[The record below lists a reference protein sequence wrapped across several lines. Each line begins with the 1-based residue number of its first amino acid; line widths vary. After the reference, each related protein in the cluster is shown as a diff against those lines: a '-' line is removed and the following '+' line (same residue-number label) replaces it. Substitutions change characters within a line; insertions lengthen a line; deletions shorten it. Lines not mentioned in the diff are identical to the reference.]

1 MTDTSPSMLRQWLR
15 HFKLFFLVGL
25 LLFCI
30 QLLLAYLLPIQGTNG
45 DINDGSSGSVY
56 DNLLEERKA
65 RQNKAVFNELF
76 AAERPSMD
84 DEYISNS
91 NSIYNFKDPLV
102 LSKTSSSAKDHSN
115 GKNLLNSK
123 NRQQYAD
130 GGGGGG
136 GGAGVHLQLD
146 DLKFKP
152 ICDIVTKETISA
164 IYRAQTQRCKEII
177 ANISCAIQMA
187 QFYPT
192 HLPNY
197 CPHDSLVAN
206 RPLGCYQ
213 DDKKFRLLS
222 GYYVNFKANNT
233 PAKCIQ
239 MCLQSGFVYAGVQY
253 S

>member
-1 MTDTSPSMLRQWLR
+1 M
-15 HFKLFFLVGL
+15 
-25 LLFCI
+25 
-30 QLLLAYLLPIQGTNG
+30 LAYLLPIFGTNG
-45 DINDGSSGSVY
+45 DIYDVSSGSLY
-56 DNLLEERKA
+56 SNLLDERKA

-91 NSIYNFKDPLV
+91 NSIYNNFKDPVV
-102 LSKTSSSAKDHSN
+102 LSKTSSSSTKDHSE
-115 GKNLLNSK
+115 GTNSLHNK
-123 NRQQYAD
+123 QRQPNA
-130 GGGGGG
+130 GG
-136 GGAGVHLQLD
+136 GGAAIGADVHLLHLD

-152 ICDIVTKETISA
+152 ICDIVTKEAISA
-164 IYRAQTQRCKEII
+164 IYRARTQRCKETI
-177 ANISCAIQMA
+177 ANISCAIQMG

-192 HLPNY
+192 HLPNH

-206 RPLGCYQ
+206 RPIGCYQ

-222 GYYVNFKANNT
+222 GYYVNFKTNNT

>member
-1 MTDTSPSMLRQWLR
+1 MSRQWLR
-15 HFKLFFLVGL
+15 RYKLFFLIGL
-25 LLFCI
+25 LLLCI
-30 QLLLAYLLPIQGTNG
+30 QLVLAYLLPIFGTSG
-45 DINDGSSGSVY
+45 DIYDVASGSLY
-56 DNLLEERKA
+56 SNLLDERKA
-65 RQNKAVFNELF
+65 RHNKAVFNELF

-84 DEYISNS
+84 DEYNGNS
-91 NSIYNFKDPLV
+91 NSIYNFKDPVV
-102 LSKTSSSAKDHSN
+102 LSKTSSSTKDHSEGTN
-115 GKNLLNSK
+115 MLNQK
-123 NRQQYAD
+123 NRQQI
-130 GGGGGG
+130 GR
-136 GGAGVHLQLD
+136 GGAGEVHLHLD

-152 ICDIVTKETISA
+152 ICDIVTKEAISA
-164 IYRAQTQRCKEII
+164 IYRARTQRCKETI
-177 ANISCAIQMA
+177 ANISCAIQME

-192 HLPNY
+192 HLPNH

-206 RPLGCYQ
+206 RPIGCYQ